1 MHPIL
6 VIWVIFILLTLT
18 LLSLI
23 YNLFSIK
30 KTLIN
35 SILFKFFLGIISL
48 TFILLSIEDLFFVV
62 PILLTGYLI
71 YSFSN
76 SSSKKIFILKLSY
89 IVIFWHLVCSFFL
102 ILDIDL
108 TNFLLLFLYNY
119 SYDFNLDSEDYILK
133 MNNIGDG
140 PQGSQGSGGP
150 NGGPEGGPQ
159 RNGQPLV
166 APQGDQ
172 DNDQNQLRN
181 SILKKLDDRRH
192 DMYKKNFGK
201 KNVFTNTIDEESNFT
216 AEEKKF
222 ITEKATKSKIEGREV
237 WDFYEK
243 DLGRLLTQEVRNKVN
258 NKSYYEEVTNNKKG
272 LNDITRW
279 VKK

>member
-1 MHPIL
+1 
-6 VIWVIFILLTLT
+6 
-18 LLSLI
+18 
-23 YNLFSIK
+23 
-30 KTLIN
+30 
-35 SILFKFFLGIISL
+35 
-48 TFILLSIEDLFFVV
+48 
-62 PILLTGYLI
+62 
-71 YSFSN
+71 
-76 SSSKKIFILKLSY
+76 
-89 IVIFWHLVCSFFL
+89 
-102 ILDIDL
+102 
-108 TNFLLLFLYNY
+108 LYNY

-237 WDFYEK
+237 
-243 DLGRLLTQEVRNKVN
+243 
-258 NKSYYEEVTNNKKG
+258 
-272 LNDITRW
+272 
-279 VKK
+279 